1 MLGITT
7 FPPISGGGG
16 SVEGVTIAQTTGSG
30 TDVIMSQ
37 KAVSDRI
44 QYTNSTPMPTAV
56 GGAKAGTTFNK
67 TPINDVLDM
76 LLYPYQNPSFSAFNI
91 DGQPSGNFEL
101 GYTYPAGNKLFTWS
115 ISNPGNLKENS
126 ITLNSESGLPNT
138 GSKVQLVPEL
148 TKNVAGAHIF
158 TIKAKNTNDVE
169 FSRTITLSW
178 LMKRY
183 WGASSSE
190 ELTDAEILAFS
201 QELST
206 NKNKSLKYDCTGG
219 KYFYFAYPSSFGN
232 ADNIT
237 VESMAW
243 NGYVLV
249 KRNVV
254 NIHGISIPMNIYR
267 SMELL
272 NGQVNV
278 AWA

>member
-7 FPPISGGGG
+7 FPPISGGG
-16 SVEGVTIAQTTGSG
+16 SVEGVTLAQTTGSG

-44 QYTNSTPMPTAV
+44 QYTNSTPMPPAV
-56 GGAKAGTTFNK
+56 GGAKTGTTFNK

-115 ISNPGNLKENS
+115 NSNPGNLKENS

>member
-16 SVEGVTIAQTTGSG
+16 SVEGVTLAQTTGSG

-76 LLYPYQNPSFSAFNI
+76 LLYPYQNPSFSAFSI
-91 DGQPSGNFEL
+91 DGQSSGNFEL
-101 GYTYPAGNKLFTWS
+101 GYAYPGGSKLFTWS
-115 ISNPGNLKENS
+115 ISNPGNVKENS
-126 ITLNSESGLPNT
+126 IVLNSESGLPNT
-138 GSKVQLVPEL
+138 GSKSQTIASI
-148 TKNVAGAHIF
+148 TKNTTGNHTF
-158 TIKAKNTNDVE
+158 TIKAQNSNNVE
-169 FSRTITLSW
+169 FTRDITFNW
-178 LMKRY
+178 LAKRY
-183 WGASSSE
+183 WGVSSSE
-190 ELTDAEILAFS
+190 ELTDVELLTFS
-201 QELST
+201 QELAS

-219 KYFYFAYPSSFGN
+219 KYFYFAYPSSFGDAN
-232 ADNIT
+232 NIT

-243 NGYVLV
+243 NGFVLV

-254 NIHGISIPMNIYR
+254 NINGVSIPMNIYR